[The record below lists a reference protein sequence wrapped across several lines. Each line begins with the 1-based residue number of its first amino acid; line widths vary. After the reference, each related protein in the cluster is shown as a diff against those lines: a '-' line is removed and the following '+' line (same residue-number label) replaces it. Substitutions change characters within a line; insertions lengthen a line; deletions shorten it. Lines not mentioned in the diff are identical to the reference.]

1 MINIED
7 KKQCCGCSACVQRCP
22 KQCIVMKE
30 DEEGFLYPV
39 ADKDVCIDC
48 NLCEQV
54 CPVLRQ
60 REEREPLDVYA
71 AFNKNEEVRM
81 QSSSGGVFTALAE
94 SIIKEGGVV
103 FGARFNEDWEV
114 VHDYVE
120 TVEGLSAFRGSKYVQ
135 SRIGCTFSQAE
146 QFLKQGRKV
155 LFSGTPCQIAGLKL
169 FLRKEYENL
178 LSVDFICHGVPSP
191 GVWRQYLNEFIAL
204 MGNKKNSVFSPSKPM
219 VLNSIRDISR
229 IEFRNK
235 RLGWKKFSFALTLSV
250 PIGHGAKNTV
260 LLSPSQ
266 NPIIRIYL

>member
-219 VLNSIRDISR
+219 VLNSIRSEEIQFCSHPLR
-229 IEFRNK
+229 AHRA
-235 RLGWKKFSFALTLSV
+235 RSKKYSFALRTL
-250 PIGHGAKNTV
+250 
-260 LLSPSQ
+260 
-266 NPIIRIYL
+266 